1 MKPKKREISK
11 NGKKK
16 WEVDFGLDDAG
27 VRRRPY
33 FDTEAEADDEIKKYK
48 KDEKAQGDYLA
59 RLPAPQRRMV
69 AAVLM
74 EIKAAGLA
82 LADVWSQCKAHKQ
95 ESAKQST
102 ATAMGYADVVAE
114 FRRR

>member
-1 MKPKKREISK
+1 MEPKKREILK

-16 WEVDFGLDDAG
+16 REVDFGPDDAG

-33 FDTEAEADDEIKKYK
+33 FDTEAETDGEIKKCE
-48 KDEKAQGDYLA
+48 KDETAQGDYLA

-82 LADVWSQCKAHKQ
+82 LADVWSQFKAHNHARHCDRRGAVFR
-95 ESAKQST
+95 EHSHHP
-102 ATAMGYADVVAE
+102 
-114 FRRR
+114 RRR